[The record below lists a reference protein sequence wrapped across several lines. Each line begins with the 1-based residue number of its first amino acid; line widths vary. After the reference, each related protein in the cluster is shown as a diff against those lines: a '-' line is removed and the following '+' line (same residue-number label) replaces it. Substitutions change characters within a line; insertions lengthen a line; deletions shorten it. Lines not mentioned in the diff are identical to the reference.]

1 MADVWKKKHGKG
13 WRVIPEIYGTAIW
26 VNYGADEEWWVGEK
40 IRENI

>member
-1 MADVWKKKHGKG
+1 MKEETQRGLESNSSK
-13 WRVIPEIYGTAIW
+13 IYGTAIW